1 MSSWRSK
8 TTRYS
13 PLDINSYQLYNAV
26 GTHTGRWELSGSV
39 LFHWVGLRLSDSN
52 SLKSTPCEMNSPHAG
67 IPPLFKDLTCDL
79 FPWVLLEKPLILNY
93 WYFLPCR
100 RTSVL
105 SAASL
110 FLTLLSGKEVI
121 VGLVWVFYREP
132 RVSVTPFCEA
142 SCLQRAGPLI
152 RSQPEEAQK
161 TRLCLIGRCLGVLS
175 TTVSGWVIC
184 VILQFTVRSP

>member
-1 MSSWRSK
+1 MGVYCF
-8 TTRYS
+8 T
-13 PLDINSYQLYNAV
+13 
-26 GTHTGRWELSGSV
+26 ELGSV
-39 LFHWVGLRLSDSN
+39 WVTATLW
-52 SLKSTPCEMNSPHAG
+52 SLHCVKWTLLMRAS
-67 IPPLFKDLTCDL
+67 PPLFKDLTCDL

-110 FLTLLSGKEVI
+110 FLTLLSGREVI

-152 RSQPEEAQK
+152 CSQPEEAQK
-161 TRLCLIGRCLGVLS
+161 TRLCLIGRCLGVLR

-184 VILQFTVRSP
+184 VILQLTVRSP